1 MQKNKS
7 KFHHMEKTL
16 NFKPIFLPF
25 LFRLFSHFQMES
37 EQDIFPIYI
46 FDPAYD
52 IRLDDVLT

>member
-1 MQKNKS
+1 
-7 KFHHMEKTL
+7 MEKTL
-16 NFKPIFLPF
+16 NFKPIFLPV

-37 EQDIFPIYI
+37 EQDIFPICI